1 MESEDENIGWS
12 SLKLGCGV
20 TYPLEQEGQRRTER
34 GWVLWAIQQISR
46 QQWGAGTQGRI
57 LECHPVSPPVL
68 SMTHTVDKRRAITI
82 SASRHR
88 EWCSYVIHPT
98 FVAIQQAAS
107 PYWQDGLNIYVQF
120 QESATTM
127 LSIQTVNGFLNKMG
141 NTWASNLMCDHWSRP
156 ILRGFNKAIFWFQQ
170 SWPKIRAQCSR
181 WLMPW
186 FWRQR
191 VADVQLL
198 TLWMTWAPHYTT
210 KFFITDILEI
220 GLCWPV

>member
-1 MESEDENIGWS
+1 MS
-12 SLKLGCGV
+12 SIRHSL
-20 TYPLEQEGQRRTER
+20 PF
-34 GWVLWAIQQISR
+34 SR
-46 QQWGAGTQGRI
+46 
-57 LECHPVSPPVL
+57 LPV
-68 SMTHTVDKRRAITI
+68 
-82 SASRHR
+82 
-88 EWCSYVIHPT
+88 
-98 FVAIQQAAS
+98 

-141 NTWASNLMCDHWSRP
+141 NTWASNLMCDHWSSP

-210 KFFITDILEI
+210 KFLSPISLRLACVMCMSVPLQLERHFSACVYSAGWVVCYI
-220 GLCWPV
+220 VMS